1 MDYLLDTNIILLYT
15 RDNSMIERLEA
26 DLELF
31 NGTHRLFVSFVAVAE
46 IRSIAFQNN
55 YGVRRMAYL
64 EQMLQNFTVLD
75 INRENILERYIEIDA
90 YSQGNHPRLR
100 SEFSARNMGKNDL
113 WIAATSSVYGLTLI
127 TTDKDFE
134 HLNAV
139 FLEVQRV
146 DLEEYKNS

>member
-1 MDYLLDTNIILLYT
+1 MDYLLDTNIILIYT
-15 RDNSMIERLEA
+15 RDNPMTERLEA

-31 NGTHRLFVSFVAVAE
+31 NETHRLFASIVSVAE

-55 YGVRRMAYL
+55 YGERRIAHL
-64 EQMLQNFTVLD
+64 ENLLQKFSIID
-75 INRENILERYIEIDA
+75 INHEDILERYVEIDA
-90 YSQGNHPRLR
+90 FSQGKHPRLR

-134 HLNAV
+134 HLDTV
-139 FLEVQRV
+139 FLEVRRV
-146 DLEEYKNS
+146 DLRDYK